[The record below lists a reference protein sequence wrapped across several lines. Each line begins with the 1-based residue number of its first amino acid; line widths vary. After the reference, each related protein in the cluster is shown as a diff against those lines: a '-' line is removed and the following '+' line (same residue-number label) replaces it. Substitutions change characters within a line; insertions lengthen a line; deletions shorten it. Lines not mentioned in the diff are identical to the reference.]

1 VASDYTEGG
10 QSDAMFLLVVNS
22 KTQSFSV
29 VSINRNTMTDIAL
42 CDADGNDLGT
52 ISAQICLQHAFG
64 DGKRLSCIRTVDVV
78 EKLFGNIPISG
89 YLAMNMGG
97 IPQMNDAV
105 GGVTLTAL
113 HDVSFPDQ
121 GVDLREGETVT
132 LNGTQAYYY
141 LHGRDTDEYDSA
153 TKRLRR
159 EEQYITAYME
169 KLKELAQGDA
179 SCVVG
184 VYDEIDDYLVTS
196 VDFASLITELLDY
209 DFSEDEMYTVPG
221 ETRMGEPIGGTS
233 YEEYYV
239 DEDALQALIMQ
250 VFYEPAEQ
258 SE

>member
-1 VASDYTEGG
+1 
-10 QSDAMFLLVVNS
+10 
-22 KTQSFSV
+22 
-29 VSINRNTMTDIAL
+29 
-42 CDADGNDLGT
+42 
-52 ISAQICLQHAFG
+52 
-64 DGKRLSCIRTVDVV
+64 
-78 EKLFGNIPISG
+78 
-89 YLAMNMGG
+89 
-97 IPQMNDAV
+97 
-105 GGVTLTAL
+105 
-113 HDVSFPDQ
+113 
-121 GVDLREGETVT
+121 
-132 LNGTQAYYY
+132 
-141 LHGRDTDEYDSA
+141 
-153 TKRLRR
+153 
-159 EEQYITAYME
+159 ME